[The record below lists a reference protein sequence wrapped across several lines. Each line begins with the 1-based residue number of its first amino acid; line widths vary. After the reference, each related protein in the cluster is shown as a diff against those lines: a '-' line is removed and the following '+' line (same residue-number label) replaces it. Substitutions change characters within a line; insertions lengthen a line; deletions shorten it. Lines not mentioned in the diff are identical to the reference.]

1 MIEAIQR
8 HPKRTLVVIF
18 FLIFIVIVIAISNL
32 AQTFFGINIIN
43 IVNSD
48 EVQQILIF
56 GISLDNWCTLL
67 TMFGVLIGAGWG
79 LIQYDKNM
87 KLRQQEKA
95 SEIAQ
100 DFANNLIEKTALI
113 SDTLMSNKEFQKM
126 IVKIVKSKK
135 LNQFTYWEIID
146 ILGDKQC
153 FNKCEQIIR
162 SKITQQKYTQLLK
175 TKYNET
181 ERTRFNSNFSI
192 LVETTLNHIEA
203 VCINISSKAA
213 GSQFI
218 YDSLHQSFLNI
229 IEILSIKISK
239 RNYNNV
245 DKYFINVIEVYNMWN
260 KQKNKDI
267 QKFNKTQAKIDKL
280 NHRASLEVNKLL
292 SKKSKTV

>member
-162 SKITQQKYTQLLK
+162 SKRTQQKYTQLLK

>member
-8 HPKRTLVVIF
+8 HPKRALVVIF

-67 TMFGVLIGAGWG
+67 TMFGVVIGAGWG

-146 ILGDKQC
+146 NLGDKQC

-162 SKITQQKYTQLLK
+162 SKRTQQKYTQLLK

-181 ERTRFNSNFSI
+181 ECTRFNSNFSI

-229 IEILSIKISK
+229 TEILSIKISK
-239 RNYNNV
+239 GNYNNV
-245 DKYFINVIEVYNMWN
+245 DKYFINIIDVYNMWN

-267 QKFNKTQAKIDKL
+267 QKFNKTQAKINKL
-280 NHRASLEVNKLL
+280 KYKASLEVNKLL
-292 SKKSKTV
+292 NKKSKTV

>member
-1 MIEAIQR
+1 MIEAIKR

-32 AQTFFGINIIN
+32 VQTFFRINIIN

-67 TMFGVLIGAGWG
+67 TMFGVVIGAGWG

-135 LNQFTYWEIID
+135 LNQFTYWEIAN
-146 ILGDKQC
+146 ILNDKQC

-162 SKITQQKYTQLLK
+162 SQRTQQKYTQLLEK
-175 TKYNET
+175 KYNET
-181 ERTRFNSNFSI
+181 ERTKFNSNFSI

-229 IEILSIKISK
+229 TEILSIKISK
-239 RNYNNV
+239 NNDNNV
-245 DKYFINVIEVYNMWN
+245 DKYFINIINVYNMWN

-267 QKFNKTQAKIDKL
+267 QKFNKTQAKINKL
-280 NHRASLEVNKLL
+280 NHKVSLEVNKLL
-292 SKKSKTV
+292 NKKSKTV

>member
-8 HPKRTLVVIF
+8 HPKRALVVIF

-32 AQTFFGINIIN
+32 AQTFFGINIIS
-43 IVNSD
+43 IINSD

-79 LIQYDKNM
+79 LMQYDRNT

-126 IVKIVKSKK
+126 IAKIVKSKK

-162 SKITQQKYTQLLK
+162 SKRTQQKYTQLLE

-245 DKYFINVIEVYNMWN
+245 DKYFINVIDVYNMWN

-280 NHRASLEVNKLL
+280 NHRVSLEVNKLL

>member
-8 HPKRTLVVIF
+8 HPKRALIVIF
-18 FLIFIVIVIAISNL
+18 FLIFIVIMIAISNL
-32 AQTFFGINIIN
+32 AQTFFGINIIS

-67 TMFGVLIGAGWG
+67 TMFGVVMGAGWG
-79 LIQYDKNM
+79 LMQYDKNI

-135 LNQFTYWEIID
+135 LKQFTYLEIID

-162 SKITQQKYTQLLK
+162 SKRTQQKYTQLLK

-181 ERTRFNSNFSI
+181 ECTRFNSNFSI

-229 IEILSIKISK
+229 TEILSIKISK
-239 RNYNNV
+239 GNYNNV
-245 DKYFINVIEVYNMWN
+245 DKYFINIIDVYNMWN

-267 QKFNKTQAKIDKL
+267 QKFNKTQAKINKL
-280 NHRASLEVNKLL
+280 KYKASLEVNKLL
-292 SKKSKTV
+292 NKKSKTV

>member
-8 HPKRTLVVIF
+8 HPKRALVVIF

-67 TMFGVLIGAGWG
+67 TMFGVVIGAGWG

-162 SKITQQKYTQLLK
+162 SKRTQQKYTQLLK

-181 ERTRFNSNFSI
+181 ECTRFNSNFSI

-229 IEILSIKISK
+229 TEILSIKISK
-239 RNYNNV
+239 GNYNNV
-245 DKYFINVIEVYNMWN
+245 DKYFINIIDVYNMWN

-267 QKFNKTQAKIDKL
+267 QKFNKTQAKINKL
-280 NHRASLEVNKLL
+280 KYKASLEVNKLL
-292 SKKSKTV
+292 NKKVV

>member
-8 HPKRTLVVIF
+8 HPKRALVVIF

-32 AQTFFGINIIN
+32 VQTFFRINIIN

-67 TMFGVLIGAGWG
+67 TMFGVVIGAGWG
-79 LIQYDKNM
+79 LIQYDRNT

-135 LNQFTYWEIID
+135 LNQFTYWEIAN
-146 ILGDKQC
+146 ILNDKQC

-162 SKITQQKYTQLLK
+162 SQRTQQKYTQLLEK
-175 TKYNET
+175 KYNET
-181 ERTRFNSNFSI
+181 ERTKFNSNFSI

-229 IEILSIKISK
+229 TEILSIKISK
-239 RNYNNV
+239 NNDNNV
-245 DKYFINVIEVYNMWN
+245 DKYFINIINVYNMWN

-267 QKFNKTQAKIDKL
+267 QKFNKTQAKINKL
-280 NHRASLEVNKLL
+280 NHKVSLEVNKLL
-292 SKKSKTV
+292 NKKSKTV

>member
-1 MIEAIQR
+1 MVEALQR
-8 HPKRTLVVIF
+8 HPKRALVIIF
-18 FLIFIVIVIAISNL
+18 LLIFIVVGMIISNL
-32 AQTFFGINIIN
+32 TQTFFGINIIS
-43 IVNSD
+43 IINSD
-48 EVQQILIF
+48 EVQQILIL

-67 TMFGVLIGAGWG
+67 TIGGVIIGAIWG

-135 LNQFTYWEIID
+135 LNQFTYWEIAN
-146 ILGDKQC
+146 ILNDKQC

-162 SKITQQKYTQLLK
+162 SQRTQQKYTQLLEK
-175 TKYNET
+175 KYNET
-181 ERTRFNSNFSI
+181 ERTKFNSNFSI

-229 IEILSIKISK
+229 TEILSIKISK
-239 RNYNNV
+239 NNDNNV
-245 DKYFINVIEVYNMWN
+245 DKYFINIINVYNMWN

-267 QKFNKTQAKIDKL
+267 QKFNKTQAKINKL
-280 NHRASLEVNKLL
+280 NHKVSLEVNKLL
-292 SKKSKTV
+292 NKKSKTV

>member
-1 MIEAIQR
+1 MIEAIKR
-8 HPKRTLVVIF
+8 HPKRTLFIICIF
-18 FLIFIVIVIAISNL
+18 LFILIAVIVSNFMQKFL
-32 AQTFFGINIIN
+32 GINIMTIIN
-43 IVNSD
+43 SE

-67 TMFGVLIGAGWG
+67 TMFGVVIGAGWG
-79 LIQYDKNM
+79 LVQYDKNM

-126 IVKIVKSKK
+126 IAKIVKSKK

-162 SKITQQKYTQLLK
+162 SKRTQQKYIQLLE

-181 ERTRFNSNFSI
+181 ERIRFNSSFSI

-280 NHRASLEVNKLL
+280 NHRVSLEVNKLL

>member
-8 HPKRTLVVIF
+8 HPKRALVVIF

-67 TMFGVLIGAGWG
+67 TMFGVVIGAGWG

-162 SKITQQKYTQLLK
+162 SKRTQQKYTQLLK

-181 ERTRFNSNFSI
+181 ECTRFNSNFSI

-229 IEILSIKISK
+229 TEILSIKISK
-239 RNYNNV
+239 GNYNNV
-245 DKYFINVIEVYNMWN
+245 DKYFINIIDVYNMWN

-267 QKFNKTQAKIDKL
+267 QKFNKTQAKINKL
-280 NHRASLEVNKLL
+280 KYKASLEVNKLL
-292 SKKSKTV
+292 NKKSKTV